1 MKNEQSQIQQ
11 QPSRLFEMKI
21 LRLAT
26 LLSEGDEGLDRDGL
40 RLALDSAG
48 IDSRSSYGAFPRGRT
63 PACRRLAQP
72 GGDGAIVVGTG
83 HCTHVTVERGVA
95 CPFPRSPEGRLTRNC
110 RPLYRRVV
118 QRALSLALPFGIYQN
133 NPNGWEISTKG
144 SVFANRN
151 SVFLI
156 ICSHKESGSELNIV
170 GVSAGKTNHA
180 PNSTSVRN

>member
-72 GGDGAIVVGTG
+72 GGDGAIVVGAG
-83 HCTHVTVERGVA
+83 HCTHVTVGRGLA
-95 CPFPRSPEGRLTRNC
+95 CPFPRSPKDA
-110 RPLYRRVV
+110 Y
-118 QRALSLALPFGIYQN
+118 S
-133 NPNGWEISTKG
+133 
-144 SVFANRN
+144 
-151 SVFLI
+151 
-156 ICSHKESGSELNIV
+156 
-170 GVSAGKTNHA
+170 
-180 PNSTSVRN
+180 